1 MTRVST
7 RLGRLSTRVK
17 RRLPTRREDLRLVV
31 RTLRLVLSIPTYAV
45 VGVVAAWLA
54 LTGFALSQNLT
65 LTSDLIV
72 GGSLPLVDRLT
83 LVVEQ
88 YPFIGTTYGVVDGIA
103 LLVVVTLVGGNLALV
118 AYHVREHDLSAAGSG
133 GSAVGVL
140 LGILGAGCAAC
151 GSAILLGVLSL
162 FGASG
167 LVLLLPLGGLE
178 LSLLA
183 VVALLVSTYW
193 LADGMRGGEI
203 RGCPVAIE

>member
-1 MTRVST
+1 MSRLTT
-7 RLGRLSTRVK
+7 RLG
-17 RRLPTRREDLRLVV
+17 RRLPTRRSDLRLVG
-31 RTLRLVLSIPTYAV
+31 RTLRLVLSIPAYAV
-45 VGVVAAWLA
+45 FALFAAWLS
-54 LTGFALSQNLT
+54 LTLFALSQNIALT
-65 LTSDLIV
+65 ADLIV
-72 GGSLPLVDRLT
+72 GGSLPLADRLI
-83 LVVEQ
+83 LVGEQ
-88 YPFIGTTYGVVDGIA
+88 YPFVGTTYGVVDGIA
-103 LLVVVTLVGGNLALV
+103 LLVVVTLVGSNLALV

-133 GSAVGVL
+133 GSVVGVL

-203 RGCPVAIE
+203 RGCPVVIE

>member
-1 MTRVST
+1 M
-7 RLGRLSTRVK
+7 
-17 RRLPTRREDLRLVV
+17 
-31 RTLRLVLSIPTYAV
+31 LSIPAYAV
-45 VGVVAAWLA
+45 FAVLAAWLA

-72 GGSLPLVDRLT
+72 GGSLPLADRLT
-83 LVVEQ
+83 LVIEQ
-88 YPFIGTTYGVVDGIA
+88 YPFVGTSYGVVDGLA

-203 RGCPVAIE
+203 RGCPVDIE

>member
-1 MTRVST
+1 MSRLTT
-7 RLGRLSTRVK
+7 RLGQ
-17 RRLPTRREDLRLVV
+17 RLPTRRSDLRLVG
-31 RTLRLVLSIPTYAV
+31 RTLRLVLSIPAYAV
-45 VGVVAAWLA
+45 FALFAAWLS
-54 LTGFALSQNLT
+54 LTLFALSQNLA
-65 LTSDLIV
+65 LTADLIV
-72 GGSLPLVDRLT
+72 GGSLPLADRLV

-88 YPFIGTTYGVVDGIA
+88 YPFVGTTYGVVDGIA
-103 LLVVVTLVGGNLALV
+103 LLVVVTLVGSNLALV

-203 RGCPVAIE
+203 RGCPVTIE